1 MPEVSCDKI
10 QAADVIIKVPGLITC
25 QAARIV
31 ESIKQEIQN
40 MELLQAKKGK
50 MYPKIIIYMVIPRQL
65 KVDNFATIVYMVVD
79 DSVDW

>member
-10 QAADVIIKVPGLITC
+10 QAADVIIKVPGLITL